1 MTQKTAANAGTLWHR
16 IRERLRAGLG
26 WYNRRLG
33 HVYSPGL
40 SAFACAALVLVVA
53 LVLLFIP
60 PIVGTA
66 DDGSLSGVLL
76 NSGLGYRRQDLENPP
91 GAYFVRLYLHSTYQS
106 QGLSAQRILIRA
118 AIRLDNLFTH
128 DNLFD
133 IRFLAFLYL
142 LLYLPAVALVAWGI
156 ASRTK
161 NASEA
166 TFLAVLCALVFGDAD
181 VLAYFNSLYPE
192 AMWYIFRSYCIGFC
206 LMLQHRKSA
215 WDQFSFIG
223 LMIMGSILVMTEA
236 HCASLGA
243 VLVVFCLRQV
253 MMEQSAHDTKL
264 LALVASVMLLIISTL
279 SIGVG
284 ASRFDENSKLHAM
297 TNGVLMRST
306 NPERTLREFG
316 IDLRFETLA
325 DSSAYDDYPYALVGQ
340 AEIQRDFLPKYN
352 TVFIVLYYLRH
363 PFEFSGIMELAVRCA
378 FQTARSYVGNYEW
391 STGFPARARNP
402 IMILYSNFKANSLP
416 RTTGFLF
423 ILTLVYFILFR
434 RKRSSLKKPD
444 WTPRE
449 RQIMLDT
456 FLCVLMMGLADLG
469 TVICMSGT
477 AELERYQSLCGGCID
492 ILLLLFVAEILHRL
506 NILSSEE

>member
-1 MTQKTAANAGTLWHR
+1 MTQTTVPGVGTLWKR
-16 IRERLRAGLG
+16 TRECLRAGLR
-26 WYNRRLG
+26 WYNRRLS

-40 SAFACAALVLVVA
+40 SAFTCAALVLVVA

-76 NSGLGYRRQDLENPP
+76 NSGLGYRRQDLENPS
-91 GAYFVRLYLHSTYQS
+91 GAYFVRLYLHSTYQP
-106 QGLSAQRILIRA
+106 QGLSAQRILIRT

-142 LLYLPAVALVAWGI
+142 LLYLPAVVLVTWGI
-156 ASRTK
+156 ASRAK

-166 TFLAVLCALVFGDAD
+166 TFLAILCALVFGDAD

-192 AMWYIFRSYCIGFC
+192 AMWHIFRSYCIGFC
-206 LMLQHRKSA
+206 LMLQHRRSV
-215 WDQFSFIG
+215 WNQLSFIG
-223 LMIMGSILVMTEA
+223 LIMMGGILVMTEA
-236 HCASLGA
+236 HCASVGV
-243 VLVVFCLRQV
+243 VLVGFCLRQV
-253 MMEQSAHDTKL
+253 LMEQAEHDTKL
-264 LALVASVMLLIISTL
+264 LALVAAVALLVLSTL

-306 NPERTLREFG
+306 NPEETLREFG
-316 IDLRFETLA
+316 IDPRFETLA
-325 DSSAYDDYPYALVGQ
+325 DCSAFDDYPYTLVGQ
-340 AEIQRDFLPKYN
+340 ADIQRNFLPKYN
-352 TVFIVLYYLRH
+352 TAFILLYYLRH
-363 PFEFSGIMELAVRCA
+363 PMEFSGIMELAVRCA
-378 FQTARSYVGNYEW
+378 FQTARSFVGNYEW
-391 STGFPARARNP
+391 ETGLPARARNP
-402 IMILYSNFKANSLP
+402 FMILYSNFKANSLP
-416 RTTGFLF
+416 RTMGFLF
-423 ILTLVYFILFR
+423 ILTLIYFILFR
-434 RKRSSLKKPD
+434 RRRASLKKPD

-456 FLCVLMMGLADLG
+456 FLCTLLMGLADLG

-477 AELERYQSLCGGCID
+477 AELERYQTLCGGCID

-506 NILSSEE
+506 NILSNEE